1 MRFQRTPL
9 PLATAC
15 LALLLPIAASAAPK
29 PFWPATP
36 LARVE
41 ALAILQSLQ
50 ADLLSH
56 DSATLVLDDWCAR
69 HRLAPPGTKIVAEVD
84 RTLDALPSTEVRA
97 LLRVGGGEPVR
108 YRHVRLRCG
117 ALVLSEA
124 DNWYVPARL
133 TPAMNEQLD
142 TTDIAFG
149 RAVQSLHFHR
159 QTLGSDMLWSPL
171 PADWDSAARIPRA
184 KGRWLAVPDKL
195 IENRAMLALPD
206 GTPFSA
212 VVETYTGAVLAFRPP
227 AFAR

>member
-1 MRFQRTPL
+1 LKFQRAL
-9 PLATAC
+9 FALAAAC
-15 LALLLPIAASAAPK
+15 PVLLPPIPANAAARPS
-29 PFWPATP
+29 WPATP

-84 RTLDALPSTEVRA
+84 RTLDTLPSTEVRA

-108 YRHVRLRCG
+108 YRRVRLRCG

-159 QTLGSDMLWSPL
+159 QTLGSHMLWSPL
-171 PADWDSAARIPRA
+171 PADWDSAARIPRTQ
-184 KGRWLAVPDKL
+184 GRSLAIPAKL
-195 IENRAMLALPD
+195 IENRAILSLPD

-227 AFAR
+227 NFAR